1 MSPLAVSFVVVL
13 VGQTEHTSAVRPTC
27 EDKDEQEQE

>member
-1 MSPLAVSFVVVL
+1 VL